1 MSITSHNFVG
11 FITCVFISFDNLIL
25 FLKSAFHFLLQ
36 SFLLHIC
43 LHIHMPYK
51 NRGSRCSLGTYKRCL
66 MAGSEMQISKDLV
79 IQFCYFFLKFKF
91 SISEWLNSKENF
103 ASHWQIFLKY
113 SFLNSLLESI
123 FGDIFSDPGNWERQ
137 VKVLNSIMGFEW
149 YSRSHYSVS
158 FAFLDPLSFFSSL
171 FCFFFFLF
179 PSFKDETLAS

>member
-1 MSITSHNFVG
+1 MTSHNFVG
-11 FITCVFISFDNLIL
+11 FVTCVFISFDNLIL

-36 SFLLHIC
+36 SILLHIC

-51 NRGSRCSLGTYKRCL
+51 NRGSSCSLGIYKRCL

-91 SISEWLNSKENF
+91 SISEWLNSKGNF

-137 VKVLNSIMGFEW
+137 HYGLWMG
-149 YSRSHYSVS
+149 
-158 FAFLDPLSFFSSL
+158 LQKSL
-171 FCFFFFLF
+171 FYILCFSWSLVLFLF
-179 PSFKDETLAS
+179 SFLLFLLSVPFF